1 MVQCVALYLMLS
13 SLASF
18 LLLLLFLFR
27 SNGRL
32 VSARGQGISS
42 RMSLSAFFHK
52 GISRLRSE
60 ELLLLSGEDGS
71 FLVRDSESVSNAY
84 VLCVL

>member
-1 MVQCVALYLMLS
+1 M
-13 SLASF
+13 
-18 LLLLLFLFR
+18 
-27 SNGRL
+27 G
-32 VSARGQGISS
+32 ARGQGVSG
-42 RMSLSAFFHK
+42 RMSMSTFFHK

>member
-1 MVQCVALYLMLS
+1 MLHCIYCLVQLLYLYFCCS
-13 SLASF
+13 
-18 LLLLLFLFR
+18 FLFR